1 MNPQSPVV
9 VIKGSSQ
16 DTDNILGI
24 IERALS
30 SAGFEVSFTAKLDQL
45 ALNEE
50 PSNIF
55 VSTTTTS
62 FLLKQQSSS
71 SISNNDYTDSN
82 NNASPSSSSPT
93 DNPNKNDPAYVT
105 ALERQVQEKESELD
119 DLENHLTTALSSIKT
134 FHVQQ
139 KELFD
144 EFVALRDKYYVQKE
158 RLNTAI
164 WEYLPAAEG
173 PLHAIPKVVM
183 DATENQNGVG
193 NYNFG
198 VSLGEGQFA
207 KVRACTKRNDTSSN
221 TNKSTVDN
229 ADSNERQSMDLS
241 SSTNLSKP
249 STQMQQKNKPRS
261 LRRTNSMVGVSEVER
276 KRARYDLAVKIIQKD
291 KIQEARDVYRLH
303 SEISNLKRLV
313 HPNVLQLI
321 DVVHTPNK
329 LYLITDRGGD
339 DLFEYIT
346 KRRGRNGKNGNNT
359 EGSGSINR
367 ETVQSIMTQLVS
379 GVSALHQF
387 GICHRDLKPE
397 NVLLD
402 IHEHL
407 MIVDFGLCEDLRND
421 GQKNS
426 NNTKLLSDFCGR

>member
-1 MNPQSPVV
+1 
-9 VIKGSSQ
+9 
-16 DTDNILGI
+16 
-24 IERALS
+24 
-30 SAGFEVSFTAKLDQL
+30 
-45 ALNEE
+45 
-50 PSNIF
+50 
-55 VSTTTTS
+55 
-62 FLLKQQSSS
+62 
-71 SISNNDYTDSN
+71 
-82 NNASPSSSSPT
+82 
-93 DNPNKNDPAYVT
+93 
-105 ALERQVQEKESELD
+105 
-119 DLENHLTTALSSIKT
+119 
-134 FHVQQ
+134 
-139 KELFD
+139 
-144 EFVALRDKYYVQKE
+144 
-158 RLNTAI
+158 
-164 WEYLPAAEG
+164 
-173 PLHAIPKVVM
+173 
-183 DATENQNGVG
+183 
-193 NYNFG
+193 
-198 VSLGEGQFA
+198 
-207 KVRACTKRNDTSSN
+207 
-221 TNKSTVDN
+221 
-229 ADSNERQSMDLS
+229 MDLS

-426 NNTKLLSDFCGR
+426 NNPKLLSDFCGR